1 MSQPVLFRCLHC
13 NLIRHRHCSR
23 VCRLD
28 PDHPDTPHTETDDD
42 RR

>member
-13 NLIRHRHCSR
+13 NLIRHRHCSK

-28 PDHPDTPHTETDDD
+28 TDHPDTPCWNHDE
-42 RR
+42 